1 MSGEGTYHV
10 LTKSGDALAEVRTT
24 LEACGP
30 AASAGLHRYFYVT
43 RADQTVVMA
52 ADAGAPIALELR
64 RRGGWSEP
72 EG

>member
-1 MSGEGTYHV
+1 MSRGAHYHV
-10 LTKSGDALAEVRTT
+10 LTKPGDALAEVQTT

-30 AASAGLHRYFYVT
+30 AASAGLHRSFYVT

-52 ADAGAPIALELR
+52 ADAQAPIALELR